1 MKMNIKNWWND
12 VDGKNRSTDKKT
24 CSVATVSTNFT
35 WTDLELKLGLH
46 GVRLVTNHQSHT
58 APTGMA
64 ALYR

>member
-1 MKMNIKNWWND
+1 
-12 VDGKNRSTDKKT
+12 
-24 CSVATVSTNFT
+24 VSTNFT